1 MLRLI
6 RLTVPA
12 LSGAAALAD
21 DALLIAVVIM
31 CLPMPVLEVSGTTTG
46 ITVDA
51 ADDDARADENVTPY
65 AQIKF

>member
-1 MLRLI
+1 
-6 RLTVPA
+6 
-12 LSGAAALAD
+12 
-21 DALLIAVVIM
+21 
-31 CLPMPVLEVSGTTTG
+31 MPVLEVSGTTTG